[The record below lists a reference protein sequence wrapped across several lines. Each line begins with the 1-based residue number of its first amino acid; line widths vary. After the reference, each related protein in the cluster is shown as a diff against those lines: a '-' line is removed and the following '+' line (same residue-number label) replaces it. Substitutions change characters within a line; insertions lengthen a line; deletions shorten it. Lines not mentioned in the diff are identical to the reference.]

1 MRLRSAAATALAS
14 GLARRGRAVALTGL
28 AASIGLAE
36 PTLGAQAPRRVDP
49 NPAELAIAAGRLD
62 AAERILFEN
71 SRRAPREPSARG
83 ALGSFLAA
91 RGRFLV
97 GATLLEEAL
106 EFGGDSAA
114 IESRLFD
121 IYRWAGLFDRAAA
134 LEHSRAS
141 QVERDALARAAGTAA
156 GGDRTATVPMAPNEA
171 FGLGRITINVG
182 GERVEADIQPLATG
196 LVLPSSMQIFSAIAA
211 VGARG
216 DTTFGVART
225 IAIGG
230 VTLGPVP
237 VMLVPAVRTARIGLD
252 LLGLLHP
259 TFDVGA
265 RSLTVRAEP
274 LAVTGRFGHVLLGF
288 PGVSLVARVGAA
300 PVALQSAGGRA
311 VLRGMRW
318 TLDVPAGV
326 VVINP

>member
-1 MRLRSAAATALAS
+1 MPSRFAAATDPTS
-14 GLARRGRAVALTGL
+14 GVLRRGRVIALVALV
-28 AASIGLAE
+28 AASASV
-36 PTLGAQAPRRVDP
+36 PPALGAQGTRRVDP

-62 AAERILFEN
+62 EAERILFEN

-83 ALGSFLAA
+83 ALGSFLAS
-91 RGRFLV
+91 RGKFLV

-134 LEHSRAS
+134 LKHSRAS
-141 QVERDALARAAGTAA
+141 QVERDALARAAGTVV

-196 LVLPSSMQIFSAIAA
+196 LVLPSSMQLFSAIEA

-288 PGVSLVARVGAA
+288 PGVSLVPRVGAA

-311 VLRGMRW
+311 ALRGLRW

>member
-1 MRLRSAAATALAS
+1 MASRFAAANVPAS
-14 GLARRGRAVALTGL
+14 GLVKRGRVVVLAVL
-28 AASIGLAE
+28 AASLASVA
-36 PTLGAQAPRRVDP
+36 PTVEAQGTRRVNP
-49 NPAELAIAAGRLD
+49 SPAELAIAAGRLD
-62 AAERILFEN
+62 DAERILFEN

-83 ALGSFLAA
+83 ALGSFLAS
-91 RGRFLV
+91 RGKFLV

-106 EFGGDSAA
+106 QFGGDSAA

-134 LEHSRAS
+134 LRHSRAS
-141 QVERDALARAAGTAA
+141 QVERDALARAAGTAV
-156 GGDRTATVPMAPNEA
+156 GGEGTATVPMSPNEA
-171 FGLGRITINVG
+171 FGLGRITVNVG
-182 GERVEADIQPLATG
+182 GERVEADIQPLASG
-196 LVLPSSMQIFSAIAA
+196 IVLPSSMQLFSAIEA

-237 VMLVPAVRTARIGLD
+237 VMLVPTVRTGRIGLD

-274 LAVTGRFGHVLLGF
+274 LTVTGRFGHVLLGF
-288 PGVSLVARVGAA
+288 PGVSLVARVGEA
-300 PVALQSAGGRA
+300 PLPLQSAGGRA
-311 VLRGMRW
+311 ALRGLRW
-318 TLDVPAGV
+318 SLDFPDGKL
-326 VVINP
+326 IILP